1 MFSIIRL
8 IYNSGEDF
16 VQSFLNQSIRQVVA
30 TSNIGNS
37 SKKKK
42 KKN

>member
-16 VQSFLNQSIRQVVA
+16 VHIKELSQPKYK
-30 TSNIGNS
+30 TSS
-37 SKKKK
+37 S
-42 KKN
+42 N